1 MEDISKK
8 QAKIMFDRAYRQQR
22 RGNLSEAIV
31 LYRQSIDLQPS
42 AEAHTFLGWT
52 YSMLER
58 YEEAI
63 EQCKIAIDLDPEY
76 GNPYND
82 IGSYLITQGRPE
94 EAIEWLEKAT
104 EANRY
109 DSPQY
114 PFINMGQAFEQQK
127 RYRSALKAYN
137 KALEIFPTDRVA
149 YAQRQA
155 LVAKLN

>member
-8 QAKIMFDRAYRQQR
+8 QAKIIFDRAYRQQR
-22 RGNLSEAIV
+22 RGNLSEAIT

-58 YEEAI
+58 YDDAI
-63 EQCKIAIDLDPEY
+63 EQCKIAIEIDPDY

-82 IGSYLITQGRPE
+82 IGSYLLTKGQPA
-94 EAIEWLEKAT
+94 EAIEWLEKAIQ
-104 EANRY
+104 AMRY

-114 PFINMGQAFEQQK
+114 PLINMGQAFEQQR
-127 RYRSALKAYN
+127 RYRSALQAYD
-137 KALEIFPTDRVA
+137 KALEINPTDRVA
-149 YAQRQA
+149 YNQRQS
-155 LVAKLN
+155 LVAKMN

>member
-31 LYRQSIDLQPS
+31 LYCQSIDLQPS

>member
-8 QAKIMFDRAYRQQR
+8 QAKILFERAYRQQR
-22 RGNLSEAIV
+22 RGNLSEAIA
-31 LYRQSIDLQPS
+31 LYQQSIELQPT

-82 IGSYLITQGRPE
+82 IGSYLLTQGRSE
-94 EAIEWLEKAT
+94 EAIEWLEKA
-104 EANRY
+104 AGAPRY
-109 DSPQY
+109 DSPQF

-127 RYRSALKAYN
+127 QFRSALRAYN

-149 YAQRQA
+149 YAHRQA
-155 LVAKLN
+155 LIAKLN